1 MLKTPDHF
9 SNRPDSPVQ
18 LNGVWDVSSLP
29 KVERCFSM
37 WLEIFPPKLRLLCCA
52 FCKSASLPGLVPNLC
67 QLINFKFF
75 GVSNFHREQ
84 LISDNCL
91 RQVRPPFGTLAKY
104 VWACLLWPTN
114 ARRRSVKGK
123 HLACSWPF
131 EHVRRTIPLSCHHE
145 QCPSLYT
152 AERAGKAPAVKL
164 DHLQ

>member
-1 MLKTPDHF
+1 M
-9 SNRPDSPVQ
+9 Q

-29 KVERCFSM
+29 KVERCF
-37 WLEIFPPKLRLLCCA
+37 LDVAGDLPAETQIALLRVLQERQFA
-52 FCKSASLPGLVPNLC
+52 RARTKSC

-75 GVSNFHREQ
+75 GVSNFHCEQ
-84 LISDNCL
+84 LISDNW
-91 RQVRPPFGTLAKY
+91 FTSGSTASGTVAKY

-114 ARRRSVKGK
+114 ARRRSVKDK

-131 EHVRRTIPLSCHHE
+131 EHVRRTIPLRCHHE
-145 QCPSLYT
+145 QCPSLDT